1 MAENIKRFDM
11 SIRDFGEVNEGF
23 IRATVNVCTKDQ
35 IANGFEF
42 KREAI
47 ERSRKLW
54 AYLPIKGEFLEE
66 VGDFG
71 SHGGKIEISDEG
83 MKFIKTTVPMGCVIA
98 NTDRFEMV
106 KCQNGEEK
114 EYFCLDVYLWEQEF
128 REEMNVFKQGE
139 NRNQSMEVM
148 LQESAY
154 DYDRKVE
161 MVNAF
166 QPLALCILGKDV
178 APAFKDSR
186 VKVQFESEAFKAQY
200 DQMLCALDK
209 LMKFEEE
216 KGGCH
221 VEDKLKDTVDV
232 APDELHE
239 EATGQEAEHEVKQEA
254 KQDVHE
260 EAIQEGNNEQVEAPN
275 TEELPVSEEAATNYE
290 ALHMALQG
298 AFNELKTQF
307 DDLTVQYN
315 QVIEEVEV
323 LRTFKKDIEM
333 KENESKVAMARAE
346 KEAMLESFVELTE
359 EEKTE
364 AVEDVDKFSLEEI
377 ETKLSIA
384 FARKLKANKKVE
396 TVGEE
401 VRFANISGNA
411 QAPMIDLLIAEVEKY
426 KK

>member
-1 MAENIKRFDM
+1 
-11 SIRDFGEVNEGF
+11 
-23 IRATVNVCTKDQ
+23 
-35 IANGFEF
+35 
-42 KREAI
+42 
-47 ERSRKLW
+47 
-54 AYLPIKGEFLEE
+54 
-66 VGDFG
+66 
-71 SHGGKIEISDEG
+71 
-83 MKFIKTTVPMGCVIA
+83 
-98 NTDRFEMV
+98 
-106 KCQNGEEK
+106 
-114 EYFCLDVYLWEQEF
+114 
-128 REEMNVFKQGE
+128 
-139 NRNQSMEVM
+139 
-148 LQESAY
+148 
-154 DYDRKVE
+154 
-161 MVNAF
+161 
-166 QPLALCILGKDV
+166 
-178 APAFKDSR
+178 
-186 VKVQFESEAFKAQY
+186 
-200 DQMLCALDK
+200 
-209 LMKFEEE
+209 
-216 KGGCH
+216 
-221 VEDKLKDTVDV
+221 
-232 APDELHE
+232 
-239 EATGQEAEHEVKQEA
+239 EAEHEVKQEA

-359 EEKTE
+359 EEKAE